1 MPCTHTLLLAALSA
15 LLLSPALAEPT
26 QDQRNAVARS
36 WSEAEADWAPV
47 FTCGATISKSDAYLR
62 SLWVKEQDKAL
73 AAMEL
78 AGWSATELAYLRQT
92 TSADALRLPGS
103 TPFSNLIAYCTR
115 QKNWIHKA
123 NRLDLKILSSEVEQI
138 LGMYSLP

>member
-1 MPCTHTLLLAALSA
+1 MPCTHTLLLAALCA

-47 FTCGATISKSDAYLR
+47 FTCGATISKSDALLR
-62 SLWVKEQDKAL
+62 SFWAREQDKAL

-78 AGWSATELAYLRQT
+78 AGWSAAELADLRQT

-103 TPFSNLIAYCTR
+103 TPFSDLIAYCNE
-115 QKNWIHKA
+115 QKEWMHKV
-123 NRLDLKILSSEVEQI
+123 NRVDLKMLGREVEQI
-138 LGMYSLP
+138 LEMYSLP

>member
-1 MPCTHTLLLAALSA
+1 MPCTHTLLLAALCA

-26 QDQRNAVARS
+26 HDQRNAVARS

-47 FTCGATISKSDAYLR
+47 FTCGATISKSDALLR
-62 SLWVKEQDKAL
+62 SFWAREQDKAL

-78 AGWSATELAYLRQT
+78 AGWSAAELADLRQT

-103 TPFSNLIAYCTR
+103 TPFSDLIAYCNE
-115 QKNWIHKA
+115 QKEWMHKV
-123 NRLDLKILSSEVEQI
+123 NRVDLKMLGREVEQI
-138 LGMYSLP
+138 LEMYSLP